1 MDWQGGLAA
10 AQRQTQAWQAEE
22 GAPGGVILL
31 FDRSDVRGTAC
42 GGLADPAWCVPFT
55 PETKTRYASI
65 SKQFLTSVLLALGTD
80 LTAPLGFGVGDEV
93 PVGRALDMTGGLPD
107 VMETYWL
114 LGVPPSAGLSRGA
127 LVDFVSRLRGLN
139 FAPGTEISYSNTG
152 YRLMQAKLA
161 GAYEETL
168 SQRFLR
174 PLGLGIT
181 LPEDTATIVPN
192 LARGAIPVNGR
203 WEYGR
208 YGPHISASGGL
219 AGSALDLARWGQ
231 ALLRDEV
238 PLAPLAARH
247 HLADGRATDYGL
259 GLAHGP
265 LGSVGH
271 GGSLPGYK
279 NHLVLL
285 PEAGAGVVVLSNRE
299 STDPHAVALAV
310 AGALLG
316 AAAPAEGALPPT
328 TPEGLFVAD
337 GEPLW
342 LEVKDGGAFLQGA
355 KAGAAHLP
363 VTLAAS
369 GDALEGEIG
378 LARRRFTRARPLAA
392 PLAWEGR
399 YSNRDLDAAFEVAV
413 RDGKATLTRGTGPLR
428 SVIELQPL
436 RPDLALARQTEGAW
450 TQGFAVAFEGG
461 KARLVS
467 NRSRVLSF
475 NRRE

>member
-1 MDWQGGLAA
+1 MDWQAGLATA
-10 AQRQTQAWQAEE
+10 GGQADAWRAEE
-22 GAPGGVILL
+22 GAPGGAILL
-31 FDRSDVRGTAC
+31 FDRKEVRGIAC
-42 GGLADPAWCVPFT
+42 GGLADPAWRIPFA

-80 LTAPLGFGVGDEV
+80 LAAPVGFGVGDDV

-114 LGVPPSAGLSRGA
+114 LGVPPSTGLSRGA
-127 LVDFVSRLRGLN
+127 LVDFVRRLRGLN

-152 YRLMQAKLA
+152 YRLMQAKLD

-181 LPEDTATIVPN
+181 LPEDTATIVPD
-192 LARGAIPVNGR
+192 LARGAVPVNGG
-203 WEYGR
+203 WDYGR

-219 AGSALDLARWGQ
+219 VGSGLDLARWGQ
-231 ALLRDEV
+231 ALLRGEV
-238 PLAPLAARH
+238 PLAPLAARR
-247 HLADGRATDYGL
+247 HLTDGRPTDYGL

-285 PEAGAGVVVLSNRE
+285 PEAGAGIVVLSNRE
-299 STDPHAVALAV
+299 DTDPHAVALTV
-310 AGALLG
+310 AGAVLG
-316 AAAPAEGALPPT
+316 VEASVEGALPAT
-328 TPEGLFVAD
+328 IPEGLFVAEN
-337 GEPLW
+337 EPLW
-342 LEVKDGGAFLQGA
+342 LEIQQHSAFLQGA

-363 VTLAAS
+363 VSLAAT
-369 GDALEGEIG
+369 GDELVGEIG
-378 LARRRFTRARPLAA
+378 LARRRFTRARKLAA
-392 PLAWEGR
+392 SPAWEGR
-399 YSNRDLDAAFEVAV
+399 YINRDLDAAFEIAV
-413 RDGKATLTRGTGPLR
+413 CDGVATLTRGAGPLR

-450 TQGFAVAFEGG
+450 TQGFAVAFTDGA
-461 KARLVS
+461 ARLVS
-467 NRSRVLSF
+467 NRSRVLLF
-475 NRRE
+475 TRRE